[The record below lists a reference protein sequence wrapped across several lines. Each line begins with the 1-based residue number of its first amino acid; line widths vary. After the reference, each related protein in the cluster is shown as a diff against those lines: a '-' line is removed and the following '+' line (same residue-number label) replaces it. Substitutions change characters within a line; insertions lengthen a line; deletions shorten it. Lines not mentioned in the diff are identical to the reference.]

1 MSRFIIGL
9 DLGTTNS
16 AVSYID
22 THLDDQTPCLFDI
35 PQIMNSG
42 ECEDLNMLPSFLYLP
57 SENELQRGGFRLP
70 WNDEINHCVG
80 IFARKSA
87 STLPGQ
93 VVASAKSWLCAS
105 NIDRFAKILP
115 WNGPIKNKLSPID
128 VAREYLE
135 HIKAAWNYKHS
146 DDEDDAKFENQKIV
160 LTVPAS
166 FDVVARELTVKAA
179 ELAGLAITLIEEPL
193 AAFYAWIHE
202 NEANWRDQVEP
213 GDIILVCDIGG
224 GTTDFSLIQV
234 IDDDGKLDLHRIA
247 VGKHILLGGDNL
259 DLTLAYA
266 IAEKISREKEI
277 KLDQQQMVGLTH
289 GCREAKEILF
299 SDPASSPQTLT
310 ILGSGSSIIGG
321 TISAELSF
329 DELNQLIIE
338 GFFPSCELDSQ
349 PSQNNKAGLRVFG
362 LNYESEPAITKHL
375 AHFISSHAKKTK
387 TKTELN
393 LLPNIVLF
401 NGGVTKAKYVQ
412 DRISDI
418 LQQWRRQGDE
428 SVKIL
433 TDSNPDLAVAK
444 GASWFGM
451 VCQGEG
457 IKIKSGS
464 AHSYYVGV
472 ESSMPAIPGFKP
484 PVEALCVVPFGMNEG
499 TELIIP
505 YSGLGLVIGESTE
518 FKFFLSN
525 NRNADREGQIVKDSE
540 VEELLELPPVVATLP
555 AIESEIPAGTLAPI
569 NLKAVLSDIGTLQL
583 WCIENDGEGQWKLEY
598 ELRDIGV

>member
-1 MSRFIIGL
+1 MSRFIIGI

-16 AVSYID
+16 AVSYSD
-22 THLDDQTPCLFDI
+22 THSDNQTPCLFNI
-35 PQIMNSG
+35 PQITNFG
-42 ECEDLNMLPSFLYLP
+42 ECEDLNILPSFLYLP
-57 SENELQRGGFRLP
+57 NENELQRGGFKLP
-70 WNDEINHCVG
+70 WNEKVNHCIG
-80 IFARKSA
+80 IFARKNA
-87 STLPGQ
+87 STVPGQ
-93 VVASAKSWLCAS
+93 VVSSAKSWLCSS
-105 NIDRFAKILP
+105 NIDRFAEILP

-128 VAREYLE
+128 VTKKYLE
-135 HIKAAWNYKHS
+135 HLKAAWNHKYS
-146 DDEDDAKFENQKIV
+146 DDEEDSKFENQKII

-179 ELAGLAITLIEEPL
+179 ELAGLTITLIEEPL
-193 AAFYAWIHE
+193 AAFYAWIHQ
-202 NEANWRDQVEP
+202 NESNWRAQVMP

-234 IDDDGKLDLHRIA
+234 IDDDGKLDLKRIA

-266 IAEKISREKEI
+266 IAEKILREEGI
-277 KLDQQQMVGLTH
+277 KLDQQQMIGLTH
-289 GCREAKEILF
+289 SCREAKETLF
-299 SDPASSPQTLT
+299 SDPNSSPQTLT

-321 TISAELSF
+321 TISTELSF
-329 DELNQLIIE
+329 DELNQLLLE
-338 GFFPSCELDSQ
+338 GFFPLCELDSQ
-349 PSQNNKAGLRVFG
+349 PPQDNKAGLRVFG

-375 AHFISSHAKKTK
+375 AHFISSHSDKNIN
-387 TKTELN
+387 ELN

-412 DRISDI
+412 DRISDV
-418 LQQWRRQGDE
+418 LQKWHNHDDE
-428 SVKIL
+428 SVTIL
-433 TDSNPDLAVAK
+433 VDGNPDLAVAL
-444 GASWFGM
+444 GASWFGI

-457 IKIKSGS
+457 VKIKSGS

-484 PVEALCVVPFGMNEG
+484 PVEALCVVPFGMEEG
-499 TELIIP
+499 TELMIP
-505 YSGLGLVIGESTE
+505 YSGLGLIVGESTE

-525 NRNADREGQIVKDSE
+525 NRNADREGHILKDSE
-540 VEELLELPPVVATLP
+540 IEELLELPPVIATLP
-555 AIESEIPAGTLAPI
+555 VIESEIPAGTLVPV

-583 WCIENDGEGQWKLEY
+583 WCIENDGQGQWKLEY